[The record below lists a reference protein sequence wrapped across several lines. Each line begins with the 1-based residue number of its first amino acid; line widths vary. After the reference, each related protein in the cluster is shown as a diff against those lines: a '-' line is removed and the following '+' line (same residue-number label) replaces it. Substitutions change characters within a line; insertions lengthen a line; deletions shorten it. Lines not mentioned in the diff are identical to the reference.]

1 LAGTEDG
8 KQTVMLDIRQ
18 LVPLFLMN
26 YKFGEQSFLKFKLGD
41 AWVKGRALY
50 ELYTRVEGDV
60 DAFANGVEET
70 VSEFHDRRKQTMVD
84 IECGSY
90 GWHIELGFRLVS

>member
-26 YKFGEQSFLKFKLGD
+26 YKFGEQSFVKFKLGD
-41 AWVKGRALY
+41 SWVKGRA
-50 ELYTRVEGDV
+50 
-60 DAFANGVEET
+60 
-70 VSEFHDRRKQTMVD
+70 
-84 IECGSY
+84 
-90 GWHIELGFRLVS
+90 